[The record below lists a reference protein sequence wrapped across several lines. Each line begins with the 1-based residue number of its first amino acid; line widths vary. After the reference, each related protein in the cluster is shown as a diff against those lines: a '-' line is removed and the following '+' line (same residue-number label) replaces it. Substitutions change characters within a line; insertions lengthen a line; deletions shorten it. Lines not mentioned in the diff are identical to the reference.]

1 MKRSLKIA
9 PSILAADYARLG
21 EAVSAADAA
30 GADQIHIDVLD
41 GVFAPNI
48 SFGPGVVKSIRP
60 YSKLPFDVHLM
71 IAEPD
76 RYLEAFAEA
85 GADMLTVHVEAG
97 PHIHRTLQHV
107 RSLGLRAG
115 VTLNPGTP
123 VVALSEVAA
132 DVEFVLVMSVNP
144 GFGGQAFIENSLRK
158 VEATRRLLDELG
170 NTQADLSVDGG
181 VDETNAARIVAAGAN
196 VLVAGTAVFGASD
209 GLGAA
214 VQRLRRAGGSLTD

>member
-132 DVEFVLVMSVNP
+132 DIDFVLVMSVNP

>member
-132 DVEFVLVMSVNP
+132 DVDFVLVMSVNP

>member
-21 EAVSAADAA
+21 EAVSAIDAT

-48 SFGPGVVKSIRP
+48 SFGPGVVKSVRP

-97 PHIHRTLQHV
+97 PHIHRTLQHIRV
-107 RSLGLRAG
+107 LGLRAG

-132 DVEFVLVMSVNP
+132 DADFVLVMSVNP
-144 GFGGQAFIENSLRK
+144 GFGGQAFIESSLRK
-158 VEATRRLLDELG
+158 VEATRRLLNELG

-196 VLVAGTAVFGASD
+196 VLVAGTAIFGASD

-214 VQRLRRAGGSLTD
+214 VQRLRRAGHSLTA